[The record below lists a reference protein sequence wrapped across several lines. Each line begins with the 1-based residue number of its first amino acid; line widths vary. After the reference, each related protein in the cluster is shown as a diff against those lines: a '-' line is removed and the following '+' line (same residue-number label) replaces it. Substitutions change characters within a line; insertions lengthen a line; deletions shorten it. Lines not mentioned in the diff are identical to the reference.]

1 MCFLRREFRKSLI
14 FYENL
19 SLFILSKSA
28 RAHGARRSVFGG
40 LAMKTEKPENREKND
55 GFREIPDAVGNRL
68 IVPDEILRSMNF
80 ALPEHG
86 KQTAL
91 LLEQYRASEEYPRL
105 GVAVRLT
112 APIMRKMIHICDTNY
127 THVLAIIVK
136 GFVRIRKERSGGA
149 DDEATLDVR
158 VILLN
163 AAGAEVVCDY
173 SLLCRYQPVT
183 RVFDV
188 MAIAA

>member
-1 MCFLRREFRKSLI
+1 
-14 FYENL
+14 
-19 SLFILSKSA
+19 
-28 RAHGARRSVFGG
+28 
-40 LAMKTEKPENREKND
+40 MKTDIHENPANED
-55 GFREIPDAVGNRL
+55 SFREIPDALGNRL
-68 IVPDEILRSMNF
+68 LVPDEVLRSMNF

-86 KQTAL
+86 KNTAL
-91 LLEQYRASEEYPRL
+91 LLEQYRSSEEYPRL

-112 APIMRKMIHICDTNY
+112 APIMRKMIHVCDTNY

-136 GFVRIRKERSGGA
+136 GFVRIRKERVGGA
-149 DDEATLDVR
+149 EDEATVDVR

-163 AAGAEVVCDY
+163 ASGAEVVCDY

-188 MAIAA
+188 VTIAA